1 MKSIALILLIVISSW
16 SGFSQT
22 TFTLA
27 GKISAEPNTKVS
39 INYLNI
45 QAKWQ
50 VDSCDL
56 VNGRFCF
63 RGDIRSPEI
72 AFLMVYKGV
81 YKSKPDN
88 DPNKVS
94 LFIEPGTMQ
103 ATGTEGHIKEMKF
116 TGSKSEDEF
125 NSLQIQYADVTTEY
139 NSIARNFD
147 VVNDAYKKAKDDHKS
162 DKVIDSLYEKLENIR
177 TQYQAIVPKY
187 LVADHKFITA
197 HPNSYVSA
205 FQLAIDRLQWP
216 IDSVRI
222 LYNNLAPNVKNS
234 IDAKDVQKLLTEID
248 DNSSGK
254 KEKDFTASDING
266 KQITLSQFKGQFVLL
281 DFWASWCVPCR
292 EGTPHLIEQFKKY
305 NQSGLAII
313 GVSDDNDA
321 QAWLK
326 AINQDGANIWYNV
339 LYQPTGNKDKTKSIV
354 EQYGVHVFPTKIL
367 IDKEGIIIGRYT
379 EVEEAEA
386 LDKKLAEIFK

>member
-1 MKSIALILLIVISSW
+1 MKKVLLPAFIFLYSVSA
-16 SGFSQT
+16 FAQT
-22 TFTLA
+22 KFTLS

-39 INYLNI
+39 LYYLNI
-45 QAKWQ
+45 HSKWQ

-56 VNGRFCF
+56 IAGKFSF
-63 RGDIRSPEI
+63 SGDIMSPEI

-103 ATGTEGHIKEMKF
+103 ATGSEGHIKEMKF

-147 VVNDAYKKAKDDHKS
+147 VVNDAYKKARDEHKKDKI
-162 DKVIDSLYEKLENIR
+162 IDSLHEKLENIR
-177 TQYQAIVPKY
+177 TQYEAIVPKY
-187 LVADHKFITA
+187 LAADYQFIVT

-205 FQLAIDRLQWP
+205 FTLNIDENQWP
-216 IDSVRI
+216 IDSVRM
-222 LYNNLAPNVKNS
+222 LYNNLTPVVKNS
-234 IDAKDVQKLLTEID
+234 IYAKEAQKLITEID

-254 KEKDFTASDING
+254 KAKDFTTVDING
-266 KQITLSQFKGQFVLL
+266 KQITLSRFKGRYVLL

-292 EGTPHLIEQFKKY
+292 ESTPHLMEMYKKY
-305 NQSGLAII
+305 KGSGLDIVA
-313 GVSDDNDA
+313 VSADDNRD
-321 QAWLK
+321 AWLK
-326 AINQDGANIWYNV
+326 AVKQDGVDIWHNV
-339 LYQPTGNKDKTKSIV
+339 LYQPAGNKDKSKSITV
-354 EQYGVHVFPTKIL
+354 QFAIKVFPTKIL
-367 IDKEGIIIGRYT
+367 IDRNGMIIGRYT
-379 EVEEAEA
+379 GTEDADA